1 MAKSPRRT
9 NLSAE
14 KGDPTPRGDPVV
26 HVQSFEVEARL
37 KAFVLKL
44 TTHTEARSPAG
55 VAVAVLLV
63 TIAGI
68 ACALAMH
75 VVGVPGPT
83 ASAGLLLPAAMYGLM
98 VLAGRAIRR

>member
-1 MAKSPRRT
+1 MAEPPRRT
-9 NLSAE
+9 DLSVE
-14 KGDPTPRGDPVV
+14 EGDPTPRGDPVV
-26 HVQSFEVEARL
+26 QLQSFEVEARW

-55 VAVAVLLV
+55 IAVAVLLV
-63 TIAGI
+63 TIAGV
-68 ACALAMH
+68 ACALVMH

-83 ASAGLLLPAAMYGLM
+83 ASVGLLLPAAVYGLI